1 MNRQNAGTTG
11 ILFDLDGT
19 LVDTVYEHVAAWTTA
34 LQSERIYIPK
44 WKVHRRIGMS
54 GRSMVRQLIREE
66 GCRVHVDI
74 ALLEKRHD
82 KAFAKANRDIRLLP
96 GAPELLKFLTKNRIP
111 WAIATTGGKQQTL
124 RLVKKLSIP
133 ASVPVVTGDDVTK
146 AKPSPDVFVVAA
158 KRLGSPVSDC
168 VVVGDSIW
176 DVLAAARKRALG
188 IGFLSGGYSR
198 EELNEAGAFRI
209 YAGPMDMLEH
219 IEDLG
224 IEALRS

>member
-1 MNRQNAGTTG
+1 MNPRKTATTG

-19 LVDTVYEHVAAWTTA
+19 LVDTVYEHVAAWTNA
-34 LQSERIYIPK
+34 LQSEGIYIPK

-54 GRSMVRQLIREE
+54 GSSMVRQLIREE
-66 GCRVHVDI
+66 GFRTDVDI

-82 KAFAKANRDIRLLP
+82 KAFAKANRNTRLLP
-96 GAPELLKFLTKNRIP
+96 GGPELLKFLTKNRVP
-111 WAIATTGGKQQTL
+111 WAIATTGGKRQTL
-124 RLVKKLSIP
+124 RLLRELSIP
-133 ASVPVVTGDDVTK
+133 ANVPVVTGDDVAK

-158 KRLGSPVSDC
+158 KRLGLPVSDC
-168 VVVGDSIW
+168 VVVGDSVW

-198 EELNEAGAFRI
+198 EELNEAGAFRT
-209 YAGPMDMLEH
+209 YAGPMDMLQH

-224 IEALRS
+224 IEALRP